1 MRLSL
6 TIQRAWSM
14 ANSRVVGPAQQSVR
28 WLSGSSVPNSAQP
41 TSESATEASST
52 KQPET
57 FPPTA
62 VAVPT
67 DRTGEVR
74 YPTILDQVQREAI
87 RRSHNGTRA
96 RLFLRRPMDRTRTM
110 QAGDVV
116 MVETLNSK
124 TSNTSTKFIG
134 LCLGVFRRGV
144 DTSFT
149 LRNIVMKLGVEINFK
164 GYSPMIKDIK
174 ILEKGSGYNRAKL
187 FYIRKQPE
195 KAFMFNNRK
204 EMRVSNK

>member
-1 MRLSL
+1 
-6 TIQRAWSM
+6 
-14 ANSRVVGPAQQSVR
+14 
-28 WLSGSSVPNSAQP
+28 
-41 TSESATEASST
+41 
-52 KQPET
+52 
-57 FPPTA
+57 
-62 VAVPT
+62 
-67 DRTGEVR
+67 
-74 YPTILDQVQREAI
+74 LDQVQREAI